1 MPLFGD
7 GIERNYAGRSI
18 SNLLGGNGMT
28 IDELLASRTNKVVV
42 FTNGVFD
49 ILHAGHVQYL
59 DKAKSLGDF
68 LVVALNTDSSV
79 SRLKGPTRPLNS
91 LSDRMAVIAA
101 LRCVDCVVSFEE
113 DTPERVI
120 SEIKPDIH
128 VKGGDYSVESLPES
142 RIVHE
147 YGGKVVILP
156 LLEGRSSTRV
166 IDKLTT
172 E

>member
-1 MPLFGD
+1 
-7 GIERNYAGRSI
+7 
-18 SNLLGGNGMT
+18 MT
-28 IDELLASRTNKVVV
+28 IDELLASRANKVIV

-49 ILHAGHVQYL
+49 ILHAGHVDYL
-59 DKAKSLGDF
+59 TKARSLGDC

-79 SRLKGPTRPLNS
+79 SRLKGPTRPVNS

-113 DTPERVI
+113 DTPEQVI

-166 IDKLTT
+166 IDKLAT